1 MAVTF
6 KDLEDKTDIVRGS
19 TYDIDPRKMKVKPYL
34 SGRHSNKPI
43 AGLVNSFLTPGI
55 GQITPITVM
64 KDGGSPLIVL
74 GHRRYR
80 TAMWITEHLAELIAA
95 GRCQPIKRIVGN
107 SEVTLDYFPLQCVY
121 FLGTEQ
127 EAFWLTIAENRDR
140 EAPEP
145 ADDAH
150 CVQQLIRWGNSEE
163 VIARRYFPEAATD
176 PKELKKAMK
185 WVRDMVELSGLSEDA
200 EAALREKKIDV
211 PAAVELARV
220 SKDGQAAL
228 LSKGDRITAASV
240 RASVKESSPQS
251 DKPKTRKISE
261 LKEFWKPYAERED
274 QAQTKIHKFAAAHLA
289 YIGGGDPDQYFKTV
303 KELLGDK

>member
-6 KDLEDKTDIVRGS
+6 KDLEDKADIVRGS
-19 TYDIDPRKMKVKPYL
+19 TYDIDPRKLKVKPYL
-34 SGRHSNKPI
+34 SGRHSNKPVS
-43 AGLVNSFLTPGI
+43 GLANSFLTPGI
-55 GQITPITVM
+55 GQITPITIM
-64 KDGGSPLIVL
+64 KDGNSPLVIL

-80 TAMWITEHLAELIAA
+80 AAMWITENLADLVSE
-95 GRCQPIKRIVGN
+95 GRFNPVRRMIDGE
-107 SEVTLDYFPLQCVY
+107 EVELDYFPLQCVY

-150 CVQQLIRWGNSEE
+150 CVHQLLRWGNSEE

-185 WVRDMVELSGLSEDA
+185 WVRDMIELSGLSKDA
-200 EAALREKKIDV
+200 ETALREKKIDV
-211 PAAVELARV
+211 PAAIELARV

-228 LSKGDRITAASV
+228 LAKGEKITAASV
-240 RASVKESSPQS
+240 RASVKESSPAS
-251 DKPKTRKISE
+251 DKPKPRKVTEIRD
-261 LKEFWKPYAERED
+261 FWKPYAEQEG
-274 QAQTKIHKFAAAHLA
+274 QKKIRRFAEAHLKF
-289 YIGGGDPDQYFKTV
+289 ITGGDADEYFKIV
-303 KELLGDK
+303 SELLGDK